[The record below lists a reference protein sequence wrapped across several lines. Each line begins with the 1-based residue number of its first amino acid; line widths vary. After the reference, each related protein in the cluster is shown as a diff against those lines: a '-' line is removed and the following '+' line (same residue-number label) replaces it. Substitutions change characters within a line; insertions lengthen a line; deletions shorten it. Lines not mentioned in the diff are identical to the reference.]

1 MDTSDILNALTE
13 QRNAAANQAAM
24 AQAQLA
30 AANRRIKELEDRIN
44 TLKRLVPPDATEPE
58 A

>member
-30 AANRRIKELEDRIN
+30 AANRRIKELEDKVN